1 MNHLICICNVG
12 TNVTFVLLHR
22 HTPCLSSLRLFIFTP
37 YFFGVQVF
45 RVMFPLCVK
54 FKVSFLSLP
63 FRLIYCIRGML
74 YIV

>member
-22 HTPCLSSLRLFIFTP
+22 HTPCLSSLCLFIFTP

-54 FKVSFLSLP
+54 SLP
-63 FRLIYCIRGML
+63 AVQADLLYPGYVVYCMIHTF
-74 YIV
+74 